1 MLAGTPMLASL
12 AEIEPNSGGCLV
24 RIFDGATGTQLSDPQ
39 DSFFAFDPLF
49 AGGVFVGASS

>member
-1 MLAGTPMLASL
+1 MLASL